1 MERTNAAPF
10 QKAHSLSRNE
20 GESRYAH
27 RGGRCSSPEHSS
39 LGCQPKDLLLLLPCA
54 DNCDWESPLNN
65 EVLRQEQLEV
75 LSQLARCR
83 YTKTAR
89 MVHELFEETKAKA
102 QSGEMNRKVFEE
114 KITWLIYLIGALVG
128 SNWTGRLP
136 DVHVEGVSSAFGVG
150 PSV

>member
-1 MERTNAAPF
+1 M
-10 QKAHSLSRNE
+10 
-20 GESRYAH
+20 
-27 RGGRCSSPEHSS
+27 
-39 LGCQPKDLLLLLPCA
+39 
-54 DNCDWESPLNN
+54 NN

-102 QSGEMNRKVFEE
+102 QKGEMNRKVFEE
-114 KITWLIYLIGALVG
+114 KITWLVYLIGALVG

-136 DVHVEGVSSAFGVG
+136 DVHVEGVSDV
-150 PSV
+150 